1 MTGLFVI
8 TTICS
13 FTGLVPALYAIIKY
27 KLINEEHRFFVF
39 YLIVGCAVD
48 IIGRLSLI
56 FRYLI
61 FARELSNFYIL
72 FEGIIFLILFY
83 KWSALKR
90 TSFIIFLFLIFVSW
104 VLDNYYLKS
113 FDDSCSM
120 YRIFYSIIIV
130 LLSIKLVQQVNLNQR
145 ASILKDPLSLISIT
159 LIFNFSYRSVFE
171 SLYLFKL
178 GFSNNFYLSAY
189 LIFITFNVISNCTY
203 TYAIHCMGLRK
214 RLSSFY

>member
-1 MTGLFVI
+1 MTGLFI
-8 TTICS
+8 FTTICS
-13 FTGLVPALYAIIKY
+13 FTGLVPALYAILKY
-27 KLINEEHRFFVF
+27 KLINEEHRIFVF

-48 IIGRLSLI
+48 ISGRLSLI

-90 TSFIIFLFLIFVSW
+90 TSFIIFLTLIFVSW
-104 VLDNYYLKS
+104 FLDNYYLKS

-120 YRIFYSIIIV
+120 YRILYSIIIV
-130 LLSIKLVQQVNLNQR
+130 LLSIKLVQKVNLNQR

-203 TYAIHCMGLRK
+203 TYAIYCMGLRK